1 MSRPLLYFTTNSSA
15 HLVGLAS
22 RPLYL
27 SASPRRLYRG
37 NVDFLHRHHRVERA
51 FGGCGIGAH
60 HRVGEGSGGDLPRQ
74 APAVFAP
81 AALAFLPA
89 VADDCVPQAFAF
101 SVSWVMRGFHRPAG
115 AQLRLSDCPDAVVG
129 IRRTPEGGG
138 AVQTTAL
145 VMGRRAAEEGRFKRK

>member
-1 MSRPLLYFTTNSSA
+1 MPQ
-15 HLVGLAS
+15 
-22 RPLYL
+22 YL
-27 SASPRRLYRG
+27 CVPPRRLYRG
-37 NVDFLHRHHRVERA
+37 NVNLLHRHHRVERA

-60 HRVGEGSGGDLPRQ
+60 HGVGEDAGGDLPRQ

-115 AQLRLSDCPDAVVG
+115 AHLRLSDCPDAVVG
-129 IRRTPEGGG
+129 IRRMPVGRK
-138 AVQTTAL
+138 AAKNAAL
-145 VMGRRAAEEGRFKRK
+145 AAGRRAAEEGRCESK